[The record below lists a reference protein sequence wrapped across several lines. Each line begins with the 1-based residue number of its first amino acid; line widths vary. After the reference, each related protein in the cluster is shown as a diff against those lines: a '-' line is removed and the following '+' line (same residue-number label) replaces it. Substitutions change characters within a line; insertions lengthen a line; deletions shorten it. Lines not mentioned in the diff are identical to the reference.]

1 MEQNLNIAK
10 ILKGAPGGTKFWSS
24 LYGECE
30 LDRITEPPYC
40 NIVVVVQD
48 SLKTFNNAGYPY
60 WTGNSDRMC
69 IGKECM
75 LFPSKD
81 NRDWSTFKA
90 PWQRKHFEPF
100 QKVLVLTRELNDG
113 PQYYNADFYSHWDKS
128 SELHYTVGG
137 LRLEDS
143 EILDYEGN
151 EDKLGKKVSDEV

>member
-1 MEQNLNIAK
+1 MEQKINIAE
-10 ILKGAPGGTKFWSS
+10 ILKDAPMWTNLYSPAYGDCQFKEVNDKYNGTDIVIISEDHTSVS
-24 LYGECE
+24 LDWNGHKKGIENGEC
-30 LDRITEPPYC
+30 I
-40 NIVVVVQD
+40 I
-48 SLKTFNNAGYPY
+48 
-60 WTGNSDRMC
+60 
-69 IGKECM
+69 
-75 LFPSKD
+75 FPSKD
-81 NRDWSTFKA
+81 CRSWENFKA
-90 PWQRKHFEPF
+90 PWKHKHFEPF